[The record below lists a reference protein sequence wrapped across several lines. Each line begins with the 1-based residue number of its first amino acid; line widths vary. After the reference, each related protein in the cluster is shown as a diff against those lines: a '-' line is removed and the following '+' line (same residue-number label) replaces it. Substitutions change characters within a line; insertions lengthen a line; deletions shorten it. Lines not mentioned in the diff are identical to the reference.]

1 MGSNVCMKRLGR
13 LFDILL
19 LMINSIGIVGALTE
33 ILQIPWRNDLQEGAS
48 GIGALDGRVFW
59 PGLFFFCTVS
69 ILLWRGSGAGKLL
82 KRIGLCIFFYLCLGL
97 LFRRQLQGG
106 IALVLQNAVEIL
118 NRRFPFHIP
127 WTPAAGILEE
137 TGLSGGGAVWASTFG
152 ALYLLFPF
160 ELLAGLFW
168 KHGKAF
174 LLLAGNILWFTAAC
188 AWNIFPGY
196 FFLVFC
202 VLGMTAALIQSEFRG
217 NPGAGIR
224 AVTGMAVFAGA
235 AMAAVWFLLLP
246 RLDLIYEAT
255 RDERVEFYRMV
266 NNEWIPGVQSVF
278 SGHWLGIGSGPDV
291 KGELYRN
298 SIFSHTENPVYQVST
313 DRIPQGT
320 IYLKGFVG
328 TSYAGTAWKES
339 SDRELKKYY
348 KEQGLQLPG
357 DYRELV
363 NMSYEALGGM
373 QPGTS
378 PEYIRIEELG
388 GKGSYSLYPYGAL
401 LTEEFRA
408 HGDGS
413 VEREGKSYG
422 FRYYFPRLDGIYR
435 SRDIQQGAGLVLVS
449 GGNPGYDGNASL
461 PETAPGSAYE
471 GKPGYGENA
480 SSQRTREQTERD
492 YRRYVYDSF
501 LEYPEEELPVLTR
514 YLSRA
519 DISREDISDCVLD
532 IMRFLDEHAVY
543 NLDVGRNPLGTDFV
557 EYFLFESG
565 EGYCAHFASAA
576 VLALRYFGIPARY
589 ATGYAVSPSD
599 FTSDGEGG
607 YRAVLTGRQA
617 HAWAEIYLNGIG
629 WIPVEMTPGAA
640 ALSGEGRRVL
650 VEQAQ
655 QLEGQSV
662 ASIDREKPS
671 EEAEKPKQP
680 EEPGPSLE
688 SRPEKEENSG
698 ESRPGQETQKGEQT
712 GNSGQAAG
720 LTPDLQEGEGN
731 GDGGADIRLLLGL
744 PAVLLLLL
752 AVGIL
757 LRSGRRRRLE
767 RLRRAKT
774 REKIFLLYRNIRGA
788 LRIMGCPGR
797 LAVDEENFWQALQRI
812 APRMTREEYD
822 IFCGILE
829 KNTFGRVPPSE
840 EELQTMCGL
849 HDRLIEG
856 IYGRAPVYRK
866 IFLGRFRRVF

>member
-1 MGSNVCMKRLGR
+1 MKRLGH

-19 LMINSIGIVGALTE
+19 LTINSIGIVGALTE
-33 ILQIPWRNDLQEGAS
+33 ILQIPWRNDLLEGAS

-69 ILLWRGSGAGKLL
+69 IVLWRGTGAGKLL
-82 KRIGLCIFFYLCLGL
+82 ERIGLCVFFYLCLGL

-106 IALVLQNAVEIL
+106 VTLALQNAVEIL
-118 NRRFPFHIP
+118 NRRFPFHIARIS
-127 WTPAAGILEE
+127 AARVLEE

-152 ALYLLFPF
+152 ILYLVFPF

-188 AWNIFPGY
+188 AWDIFPGY
-196 FFLVFC
+196 FFLAFC
-202 VLGMTAALIQSEFRG
+202 VLGMAAALIQAEFRG
-217 NPGAGIR
+217 YPGAGIR

-235 AMAAVWFLLLP
+235 VMAAVWFFLLP
-246 RLDLIYEAT
+246 KLDLLYEVT
-255 RDERVEFYRMV
+255 EDKRLELYRVV

-291 KGELYRN
+291 TGELYRN
-298 SIFSHTENPVYQVST
+298 SIFSHTENQSYQVSV
-313 DRIPQGT
+313 DRIPQST

-328 TSYAGTAWKES
+328 TSYAGTAWEES
-339 SDRELKKYY
+339 TDRELKRYY
-348 KEQGLQLPG
+348 EEQGLPLPG
-357 DYRELV
+357 EYRELV

-373 QPGTS
+373 RPETS
-378 PEYIRIEELG
+378 PGYILIEELG

-401 LTEEFRA
+401 LTEEFQV

-422 FRYYFPRLDGIYR
+422 FRYYFPELGGIYR
-435 SRDIQQGAGLVLVS
+435 SQDIQQGAGQTLVG
-449 GGNPGYDGNASL
+449 GGNPGYDGNAFL
-461 PETAPGSAYE
+461 PGTAPGSAHEGRPNYE
-471 GKPGYGENA
+471 ENA
-480 SSQRTREQTERD
+480 SSQRTWEQTERD

-519 DISREDISDCVLD
+519 DINRENISDCVLD

-557 EYFLFESG
+557 EYFLFEKG

-576 VLALRYFGIPARY
+576 VLALRYFWIPARY
-589 ATGYAVSPSD
+589 ATGYAVSPSN

-662 ASIDREKPS
+662 APTDREKPF
-671 EEAEKPKQP
+671 EEEEKP
-680 EEPGPSLE
+680 EE
-688 SRPEKEENSG
+688 SRPSAEGITEKEELP
-698 ESRPGQETQKGEQT
+698 EVSRPEHGAQKEEQP
-712 GNSGQAAG
+712 GNSGQSAG
-720 LTPDLQEGEGN
+720 LISDLQEGEGN
-731 GDGGADIRLLLGL
+731 GAGGADMRFLLGL

-757 LRSGRRRRLE
+757 LRSVRHRRLE

-774 REKIFLLYRNIRGA
+774 REKIFLLYRNMREA
-788 LRIMGCPGR
+788 LRTMGCPGR
-797 LAVDEENFWQALQRI
+797 FAVDEENFWQALQRI
-812 APRMTREEYD
+812 APRVTREEYEV
-822 IFCGILE
+822 FCGILE
-829 KNTFGRVPPSE
+829 KNTFGNMPPSE
-840 EELQTMCGL
+840 GELQTVCGL
-849 HDRLIEG
+849 HDRLIEE
-856 IYGRAPVYRK
+856 IYKRAPVYRK
-866 IFLGRFRRVF
+866 IFLGKYRRIC